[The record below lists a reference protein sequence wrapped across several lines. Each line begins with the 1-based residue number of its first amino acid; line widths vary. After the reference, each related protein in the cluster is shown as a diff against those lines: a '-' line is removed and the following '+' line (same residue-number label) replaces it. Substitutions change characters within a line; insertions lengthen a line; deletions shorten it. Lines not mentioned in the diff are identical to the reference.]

1 MALVMAIGIT
11 TVLAIAGT
19 TAIAYSTSS
28 ATQAT
33 QSRARQSTFSLAEA
47 GMANAMAVLNFPTNN
62 ALDKDTLPKCTTNE
76 MKYTASGAARTSVS
90 TWTRATINGGTAS
103 WCGTLRREGRTLV
116 RDVDRVATEPDRSQR
131 RLGWPDARG
140 HGHRC
145 AQVAAAAQQP
155 GLELPLCGPHRQHVR
170 PVSQQQHLGLLADV
184 RGRQSLPEPERPAC
198 AVDGDRRREPR
209 RLEQRRGWRQHQLGH
224 ESRDLCGWQLPL
236 LRRLV
241 GPVLG
246 QPGREPRLQQAHGR
260 NDGGK
265 PHCARDRSP
274 RRRLRQVVR
283 ERHPGACAE
292 LHDLERK
299 RPHLR
304 RQLPDQGQQRLDRV
318 RPDPGE
324 LVHVP
329 RRSRSEHDPRRRD
342 DGLPDDADRRLCRP
356 ASRPARSR
364 SGSTT
369 ST

>member
-1 MALVMAIGIT
+1 
-11 TVLAIAGT
+11 
-19 TAIAYSTSS
+19 
-28 ATQAT
+28 
-33 QSRARQSTFSLAEA
+33 
-47 GMANAMAVLNFPTNN
+47 
-62 ALDKDTLPKCTTNE
+62 

-155 GLELPLCGPHRQHVR
+155 GLELPLCGPHRERVR
-170 PVSQQQHLGLLADV
+170 PVSEQQHLGLLADV

-209 RLEQRRGWRQHQLGH
+209 RLEQRRGWRQHQPGD
-224 ESRDLCGWQLPL
+224 ESRDLCGRQLPV

-241 GPVLG
+241 GPCARATRTQITSTAG
-246 QPGREPRLQQAHGR
+246 SPTERPAGE
-260 NDGGK
+260 
-265 PHCARDRSP
+265 PHCACDRSS
-274 RRRLRQVVR
+274 RRGLRQVVR
-283 ERHPGACAE
+283 ERDPGARAGM
-292 LHDLERK
+292 HDLERDYPTFDGNYPT
-299 RPHLR
+299 RDNSVSTVFDLTP
-304 RQLPDQGQQRLDRV
+304 V
-318 RPDPGE
+318 E

-342 DGLPDDADRRLCRP
+342 DGLPDDADRGLRHRLPDQLVLDQGRRRVHDGHGRVRHDDLDGDSRRSRQHGDGARHQPDRQPGQRP
-356 ASRPARSR
+356 DRQLGPRLRAASSPGTRPPRRSRSPARS
-364 SGSTT
+364 
-369 ST
+369 